1 MNDTLKIIWGCLIL
15 FCVISIV
22 VSVPVENTQSQI
34 KRAILK
40 KRLAPI
46 ARLDATQKYLDEYE
60 KGSFDDV
67 YMFGDSPRLKSL
79 YSIEL
84 EKKLSDS
91 ESKQENSNIRK
102 PLYIRDKNNPNILHK
117 YPYYE
122 KPQTSTRLGFSD
134 IIKRF
139 QKPPQFTTKPPY
151 PQDKKTPQTYRPI
164 YP

>member
-1 MNDTLKIIWGCLIL
+1 M
-15 FCVISIV
+15 
-22 VSVPVENTQSQI
+22 
-34 KRAILK
+34 
-40 KRLAPI
+40 
-46 ARLDATQKYLDEYE
+46 
-60 KGSFDDV
+60 
-67 YMFGDSPRLKSL
+67 
-79 YSIEL
+79 
-84 EKKLSDS
+84 SDS

-151 PQDKKTPQTYRPI
+151 PQDKKNSAKLSAYISVKSINISTIKKFY
-164 YP
+164 